1 MAFPYLVNEDF
12 STGTLGDF
20 DTETDTAGIIDFPH
34 YRTLARWGLA
44 PFQGAYCMRALL
56 TGGTTSGYV
65 IETGGYDV
73 AADGSIFTSFMFLLG
88 HDFTMA
94 DTDKL
99 MLHDLES
106 TLNTTS
112 EIACGLIRD
121 GANINFWFSETA
133 AAAAQTFTLGTLA
146 GAGDPM
152 SCKNRWFHVELA
164 VVLDD
169 GGTNDGTI
177 NAYING
183 KEVGSQITGLDQA
196 AIVNGRLGAIG
207 PDAGTKGTILFDRV
221 IADDARIYP
230 PKERFPVIVNL
241 TESRHV
247 FVGPGDIAS
256 AALLTVGASNVMRLW
271 DTDVA
276 NIDDEQGF
284 KTELNVDVH
293 LAVEGPLHFDRGCYV
308 QLSGT
313 APRGQV
319 ILVQDSDT
327 LFVLGPLAYTEEG
340 IIRRGLARREKSYG
354 I

>member
-20 DTETDTAGIIDFPH
+20 DTETDTASIIDFPH

-56 TGGTTSGYV
+56 NGGTTSGYV

-73 AADGSIFTSFMFLLG
+73 ASDGSIFTSFMFLLG
-88 HDFTMA
+88 NDFTMA

-112 EIACGLIRD
+112 EVACGLIRS
-121 GANINFWFSETA
+121 GANINFWFAETA
-133 AAAAQTFTLGTLA
+133 AATAETYTLGTLA
-146 GAGDPM
+146 GAGQPG
-152 SCKNRWFHVELA
+152 SCLNKWFHVELA
-164 VVLDD
+164 VVLDNA
-169 GGTNDGTI
+169 GSNDGTI

-183 KEVGSQITGLDQA
+183 REVGTQITALDQA
-196 AIVNGRLGAIG
+196 AVVNGRLGAIG

-221 IADDARIYP
+221 IADDARVYP
-230 PKERFPVIVNL
+230 PKERFPVVVNL

-256 AALLTVGASNVMRLW
+256 AALLTVGTSNAMTLW

-276 NIDDEQGF
+276 NIDDLQGF
-284 KTELNVDVH
+284 KTELTITTH
-293 LAVEGPLHFDRGCYV
+293 LAVEGPLHFERGCYAV
-308 QLSGT
+308 LSGT
-313 APRGQV
+313 EPRGQV
-319 ILVQDSDT
+319 ILTQDSDT
-327 LFVLGPLAYTEEG
+327 LFVLGPLAYNEEG
-340 IIRRGLARREKSYG
+340 MIRRGLTRKERSYG